1 MKTIEATLELLDSPS
16 RDRME
21 YINKPDIDGWTP
33 LCWDTR
39 RVVKRL
45 GPDSESELRNYTN
58 IVKFLIDQGADRSVK
73 FTMGTEENVETFTP
87 VQMAKLCSAE
97 NEIIDM
103 LDTSP
108 DDGSQSAAAGKG
120 KEINEKSRK

>member
-1 MKTIEATLELLDSPS
+1 
-16 RDRME
+16 
-21 YINKPDIDGWTP
+21 
-33 LCWDTR
+33 
-39 RVVKRL
+39 
-45 GPDSESELRNYTN
+45 
-58 IVKFLIDQGADRSVK
+58 
-73 FTMGTEENVETFTP
+73 MGTEEHVQTFLP

-120 KEINEKSRK
+120 KEINEKSRKYRSTTAICDTIFGYAYECQQKVDDETDDLGLESLDDLDELEVTEDDAATPL